1 MTRAQSVTCVIVPTR
16 REHRLDSVAPRPD
29 LDQPDINQLPF
40 AHRPRSESFSLPSRL
55 PLPDHRPLKSNRNY
69 PLLLVG
75 QFLGAFGDNA
85 ILAVIVGQLTYLQ
98 KAGAITAAE
107 LRTNNT
113 LYTSLLF
120 VPYVLLAPLAGYLND
135 RYAKTRWLIGG
146 NALKLFGTAVCA
158 LSVWWGPVWQGA
170 GYLIVGIGAC
180 FYGPAKYGVL
190 PEILPR
196 ERLVKANGMVELL
209 TLTAILGGAIAG
221 SVLADIFKDRV
232 LVSYGVLCGIFSA
245 ALLFNFLMTPTPHK
259 PDIRLSA
266 SVAAFGTHL
275 RSLLV
280 SPRLCRILVGTALFW
295 VCGAAMKI
303 NFQPWGLEVLHLPDN
318 TQIAL
323 LGLWLSAGVM
333 VGSVLAGQLHQVGDL
348 RRTQAYGFAL
358 AGMLA
363 LLYSVNSMSFWRS
376 PVVLLGP
383 LHLVVPVVLLLI
395 ATGVTAGLFLIPLNA
410 ALQAESDPE
419 KLGKTIAVQNLG
431 DNLGMCLAGA
441 YAFASVKAG
450 LSSSGVFLGL
460 AIGVA
465 VLVTWLR
472 LARGKSTA

>member
-1 MTRAQSVTCVIVPTR
+1 MKP
-16 REHRLDSVAPRPD
+16 H
-29 LDQPDINQLPF
+29 
-40 AHRPRSESFSLPSRL
+40 
-55 PLPDHRPLKSNRNY
+55 RNY
-69 PLLLVG
+69 PLLLAG
-75 QFLGAFGDNA
+75 QFLSAFGDNA

-98 KAGAITAAE
+98 KSGAITAAG
-107 LRTNNT
+107 LRTSNT
-113 LYTSLLF
+113 VYTSLLF

-135 RYAKTRWLIGG
+135 RYAKTSWLVGG
-146 NALKLFGTAVCA
+146 NALKLLGTAVCT
-158 LSVWWGPVWQGA
+158 LSVRFGPTWQGI
-170 GYLIVGIGAC
+170 GYLIVGVGAC
-180 FYGPAKYGVL
+180 FYGPAKYGIL

-209 TLTAILGGAIAG
+209 TLLAILTGAIVG

-232 LVSYGVLCGIFSA
+232 LISYLVLAGLFGL
-245 ALLFNFLMTPTPHK
+245 ALVLNLFMAPTPHK

-266 SVAAFGTHL
+266 SVAAFGGHL
-275 RSLLV
+275 RDLLA
-280 SPRLCRILVGTALFW
+280 SPRLRRVLLGTALFW

-323 LGLWLSAGVM
+323 LGLWLSLGVM
-333 VGSVLAGQLHQVGDL
+333 GGSILAGQLHAVGDL
-348 RRTQAYGFAL
+348 RRTRTYGFAL

-363 LLYSVNSMSFWRS
+363 LLYSVNSFAFWRT
-376 PVVLLGP
+376 PVVQLGP

-395 ATGVTAGLFLIPLNA
+395 ATGVAAGLFLIPLNA

-441 YAFASVKAG
+441 YVFTSVQAG

-460 AIGVA
+460 ALGVA
-465 VLVTWLR
+465 ALVTWLK
-472 LARGKSTA
+472 LQARSSVR

>member
-1 MTRAQSVTCVIVPTR
+1 M
-16 REHRLDSVAPRPD
+16 
-29 LDQPDINQLPF
+29 
-40 AHRPRSESFSLPSRL
+40 
-55 PLPDHRPLKSNRNY
+55 KSSRNY
-69 PLLLVG
+69 PLLLTG

-98 KAGAITAAE
+98 KAGTITATE
-107 LRTNNT
+107 LRTRNT
-113 LYTSLLF
+113 IYTSLLF

-135 RYAKTRWLIGG
+135 RYAKTSWLVGG
-146 NALKLFGTAVCA
+146 NLLKLLGTVLCA
-158 LSVWWGPVWQGA
+158 LSVWFGPTLQGF
-170 GYLIVGIGAC
+170 GYLVVGIGSC
-180 FYGPAKYGVL
+180 FYGPAKYGIL

-209 TLTAILGGAIAG
+209 TLVAILGGAIAG
-221 SVLADIFKDRV
+221 SVLSDVFKDRV
-232 LVSYGVLCGIFSA
+232 IVSYGVLLGIFGA
-245 ALLFNFLMTPTPHK
+245 ALLFNFLMAPTPHK
-259 PDIRLSA
+259 PDIHLSA
-266 SVAAFGTHL
+266 SVAAFGGHL
-275 RSLLV
+275 RDLLTA
-280 SPRLCRILVGTALFW
+280 PRLCRILIGTALFW

-323 LGLWLSAGVM
+323 LGLWLSVGVM
-333 VGSVLAGQLHQVGDL
+333 AGSLLAGQLHEVGDL

-363 LLYSVNSMSFWRS
+363 LLFTVNSFGFWRT
-376 PVVLLGP
+376 PVVQLGP

-410 ALQAESDPE
+410 ALQSESPPD

-431 DNLGMCLAGA
+431 DNLGMLLAGA
-441 YAFASVKAG
+441 YVFASVKAG

-465 VLVTWLR
+465 ALVTWLR
-472 LARGKSTA
+472 LVARRSA